1 MKNIVFIKT
10 INNLNNPR
18 DLKVI
23 AIESRK
29 NILISESSYDTTKV
43 FSEYLLVIEVKR
55 TQMLINKSV
64 YLALSI
70 LERSKMIL
78 YDFRYDQVLPK
89 HGEKAKLYYIDTGI
103 FIVYIKA
110 EDISVD
116 IEKDVETRFDT

>member
-1 MKNIVFIKT
+1 MMKNIVFIKT
-10 INNLNNPR
+10 ISNLNNPR

-78 YDFRYDQVLPK
+78 YDFRYD
-89 HGEKAKLYYIDTGI
+89 
-103 FIVYIKA
+103 
-110 EDISVD
+110 
-116 IEKDVETRFDT
+116 

>member
-1 MKNIVFIKT
+1 MVFIKT

-18 DLKVI
+18 DFRVI

-70 LERSKMIL
+70 LERSKMIF
-78 YDFRYDQVLPK
+78 YDFRYD
-89 HGEKAKLYYIDTGI
+89 
-103 FIVYIKA
+103 
-110 EDISVD
+110 
-116 IEKDVETRFDT
+116 

>member
-1 MKNIVFIKT
+1 MMKNIVFIKT

-18 DLKVI
+18 DFRVI

-78 YDFRYDQVLPK
+78 YDFRYD
-89 HGEKAKLYYIDTGI
+89 
-103 FIVYIKA
+103 
-110 EDISVD
+110 
-116 IEKDVETRFDT
+116 